1 MLENLLVPH
10 CSLLV
15 ARQGLAGLGQG
26 TSPPSLGTVPA
37 TAIPCS
43 FGCAETKGGG
53 FGGPSSAAFAPQSC
67 PPSLEVAAVA
77 LLGAA
82 HISGSHPC
90 PRPARWRQAV
100 LGFLCDGGQSPG
112 TGRRPQQLLSPV
124 AGARTVRARPA
135 AALSTAE
142 GRRGVVRL
150 CLRGTGSHSGGLS
163 AAGAPGSGRRGPAGD
178 GCVEAPL
185 RPLGREPHAEPW
197 GAELWGW
204 AGLGARPPLRRPHV
218 PGVAA
223 ARLTP
228 CPSVLPLPSL
238 FLSRR

>member
-1 MLENLLVPH
+1 MVLENLLVPH

-100 LGFLCDGGQSPG
+100 LGLLCGMVDN
-112 TGRRPQQLLSPV
+112 
-124 AGARTVRARPA
+124 
-135 AALSTAE
+135 
-142 GRRGVVRL
+142 
-150 CLRGTGSHSGGLS
+150 
-163 AAGAPGSGRRGPAGD
+163 
-178 GCVEAPL
+178 
-185 RPLGREPHAEPW
+185 PLGRV
-197 GAELWGW
+197 G
-204 AGLGARPPLRRPHV
+204 V
-218 PGVAA
+218 P
-223 ARLTP
+223 
-228 CPSVLPLPSL
+228 SS
-238 FLSRR
+238 S